1 MSDAMPAV
9 PGAAPSRLRYLVA
22 VVIFFAGMAG
32 MGIFLVNQLSEMQD
46 ELTRFVVPGERTLAF
61 EAGKYTVF
69 HETES
74 IIDGKVY
81 SSPGLGGL
89 TVTVT
94 GPGGETVALTPAGSG
109 HYTFGGHK
117 GTSLFDFEATGAG
130 EYTVA
135 GQYAPGASGPETV
148 LAVGAGFMSSLLGT
162 IFGALGIA
170 FAGSII
176 AAILVVMTLVKRRR
190 AGFKF

>member
-1 MSDAMPAV
+1 MPVA
-9 PGAAPSRLRYLVA
+9 PGAVPSRLRYLLA
-22 VVIFFAGMAG
+22 LALFIAGMAG
-32 MGIFLVNQLSEMQD
+32 MGVFLINRLSAMQD
-46 ELTRFVVPGERTLAF
+46 ALTRFVVPGEHQLSLA
-61 EAGKYTVF
+61 AGNYTIF

-74 IIDGKVY
+74 VVDGKVY
-81 SSPGLGGL
+81 SNPGLGGL
-89 TVTVT
+89 TVAVT
-94 GPGGETVALTPAGSG
+94 GPGGDTVPLTAAGSG

-117 GTSLFDFEATGAG
+117 GTSLFDFEASRAG
-130 EYTVA
+130 DYTVTA
-135 GQYAPGASGPETV
+135 QYAGDASGPDTV

-176 AAILVVMTLVKRRR
+176 AAILVVMTLVRRRR